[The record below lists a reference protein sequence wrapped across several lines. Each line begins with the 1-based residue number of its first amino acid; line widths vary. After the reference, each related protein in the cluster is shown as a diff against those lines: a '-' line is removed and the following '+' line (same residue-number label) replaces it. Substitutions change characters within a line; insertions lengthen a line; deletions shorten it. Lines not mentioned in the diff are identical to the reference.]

1 MRVILRIPLQW
12 EYVLERDRCPQNV
25 LKINVA
31 YLEELV
37 ESLFTLPVGAGIPG
51 VPWVLF
57 DQLSDV
63 FEGGVQSDLFAF
75 FQESSVVVFLFGN
88 QSVYMIVELFFPLGF
103 LKIRSDGVIPGKAVK
118 KLHDMAALIAC
129 SAS

>member
-1 MRVILRIPLQW
+1 MPQYLYSAKGPLSLRHVVCTLHKT
-12 EYVLERDRCPQNV
+12 NV
-25 LKINVA
+25 T

-37 ESLFTLPVGAGIPG
+37 ESLFTLPIGAGIPG

-88 QSVYMIVELFFPLGF
+88 FVTLY
-103 LKIRSDGVIPGKAVK
+103 A
-118 KLHDMAALIAC
+118 
-129 SAS
+129 